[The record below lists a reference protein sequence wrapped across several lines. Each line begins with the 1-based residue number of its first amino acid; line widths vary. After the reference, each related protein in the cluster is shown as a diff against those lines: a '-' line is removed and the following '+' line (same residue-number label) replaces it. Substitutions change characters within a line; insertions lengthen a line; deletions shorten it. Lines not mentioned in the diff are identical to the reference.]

1 MTPPAVRELTVR
13 RGHFSV
19 RWLVSWPGAVERGQ
33 QLGWFPTELKFK
45 TSSDFKRTARSGPF
59 YVIFQVL
66 LNTLLLLIL
75 KFPIRLFYFFFHLL
89 PPSLSPITLFYD
101 DLCKT
106 LTSDDHRNF

>member
-45 TSSDFKRTARSGPF
+45 ASSDFGRTARSGPF

-75 KFPIRLFYFFFHLL
+75 KFPIRLFYFFFKIIRILSLLLALIHMHL
-89 PPSLSPITLFYD
+89 F
-101 DLCKT
+101 
-106 LTSDDHRNF
+106 